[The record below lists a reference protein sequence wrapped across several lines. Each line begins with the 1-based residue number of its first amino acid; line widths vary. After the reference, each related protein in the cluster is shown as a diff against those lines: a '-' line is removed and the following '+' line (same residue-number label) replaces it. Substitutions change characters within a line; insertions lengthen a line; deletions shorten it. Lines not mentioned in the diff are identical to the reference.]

1 MVWATCLRAEL
12 RAEVGDQ
19 HAGLATL
26 SFLAM
31 VLYSVVLGTLDLVGF
46 LLSLSSSCR
55 MRAERELFFGCQRSA
70 AYGEHTI
77 YGERPWWRERM
88 LSLVLTLAYRLF
100 MEPSIA

>member
-1 MVWATCLRAEL
+1 MVWATWLRAEL

-19 HAGLATL
+19 HTGLATPA
-26 SFLAM
+26 FLVM
-31 VLYSVVLGTLDLVGF
+31 VLGTLALVGF

-55 MRAERELFFGCQRSA
+55 MRADREIFFGCQRSA

-88 LSLVLTLAYRLF
+88 LSLVLTLAYRFF